1 MYVRNLATT
10 LGCVEENI
18 QLFPDF
24 RRRQN
29 RSEPEEKILLS
40 FLKNKVELI
49 NGHSR
54 VDGDN
59 ALIMIYPALNYVM
72 VKMLHDSTQV
82 DSLVVVS
89 LMLDNFC

>member
-1 MYVRNLATT
+1 MYVRNLATN
-10 LGCVEENI
+10 LGRVEENI

-29 RSEPEEKILLS
+29 SSEPEEEILLS
-40 FLKNKVELI
+40 FLISKVELI

-59 ALIMIYPALNYVM
+59 ALLMTYPALNF
-72 VKMLHDSTQV
+72 
-82 DSLVVVS
+82 LVVNS
-89 LMLDNFC
+89 EKT